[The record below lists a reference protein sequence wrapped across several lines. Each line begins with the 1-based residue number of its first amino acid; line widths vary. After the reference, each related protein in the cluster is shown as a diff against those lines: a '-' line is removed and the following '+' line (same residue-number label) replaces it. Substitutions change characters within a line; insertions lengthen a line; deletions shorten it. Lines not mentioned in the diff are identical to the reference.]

1 MKGIV
6 LAGGAGTRLYPATNV
21 VSKQLLPIYDKPM
34 IYYPLSTLMLAGI
47 RDILIITTPGDQPL
61 FRQLLGDGA
70 QWGIGLSYAV
80 QPAPEG
86 LAQAFIIGRAF
97 VGRDPCALVLGDNIF
112 FGHGLTELLRSA
124 ANLTTGARIFAYAVR
139 DPERYGVVEIDNK
152 GRALSIV
159 EKPAQPR
166 SKWSV
171 TGIYFYD
178 NDVLDIAAAVEPSAR
193 GELEITSVNAAYL
206 ERGMLQV
213 EKLGRGYCWF
223 DTGTHDSLMSA
234 SAFIHSVQSRQG
246 LHIACLEEIAFQSGW
261 IDAEQLLRLAK
272 PMANNEYGRYLMELT
287 DEVGA

>member
-1 MKGIV
+1 MKGII

-47 RDILIITTPGDQPL
+47 RDILIITTPHEQDL
-61 FRQLLGDGA
+61 FKQLLGDGSP
-70 QWGIGLSYAV
+70 WGITLSYAV

-97 VGRDPCALVLGDNIF
+97 VGREACALVLGDNIF
-112 FGHGLTELLRSA
+112 FGHGLTELLRSS
-124 ANLTTGARIFAYAVR
+124 ANLTAGARIFAYAVR
-139 DPERYGVVEIDNK
+139 DPERYGVVELDSQ

-171 TGIYFYD
+171 TGLYFYD
-178 NDVLDIAAAVEPSAR
+178 NDVLDIAAAVKPSAR

-206 ERGMLQV
+206 ERGALQV

-223 DTGTHDSLMSA
+223 DTGTHESLLSA

-246 LHIACLEEIAFQSGW
+246 LRIACLEEIAFQSGW

-272 PMANNEYGRYLMELT
+272 PMANNDYGRYLMELV
-287 DEVGA
+287 DEVGR

>member
-21 VSKQLLPIYDKPM
+21 ISKQLLPIYDKPM

-47 RDILIITTPGDQPL
+47 RDILIITTPNDQPL
-61 FRQLLGDGA
+61 FSQLLGDGT
-70 QWGIGLSYAV
+70 QWGINLSYAV

-86 LAQAFIIGRAF
+86 LAQAFIIGRTF

-124 ANLTTGARIFAYAVR
+124 ANLTVGACIFAYAVR
-139 DPERYGVVEIDNK
+139 DPERYGVVELDSQ

-171 TGIYFYD
+171 TGLYFYD

-206 ERGMLQV
+206 ERGTLKV

-223 DTGTHDSLMSA
+223 DTGTHESLMSA
-234 SAFIHSVQSRQG
+234 SGFIQSVQSRQG
-246 LHIACLEEIAFQSGW
+246 VHIACLEEIAFQCGW
-261 IDAEQLLRLAK
+261 IDAEQLARLAK
-272 PMANNEYGRYLMELT
+272 PMENNEYGRYLNQLIAESQ
-287 DEVGA
+287 D